1 VWPSERWQRVVSPI
15 REQLG
20 EDGWTV
26 LRTGLILMCR
36 SVVGPEND
44 WSLVEQ
50 RLGEISAARHR
61 DDADLVSAL
70 LDDLSDPAV
79 RHTAIE
85 RTRSMVMALPE
96 IQIGRATMD
105 AARLVDRA
113 CPEQSFA
120 FRAGL
125 TLISLWVTGN
135 P

>member
-1 VWPSERWQRVVSPI
+1 VISPI
-15 REQLG
+15 RERVG

-26 LRTGLILMCR
+26 LRTGLILTCR
-36 SVVGPEND
+36 SIVGPGND

-50 RLGEISAARHR
+50 RLGEISAARRR
-61 DDADLVSAL
+61 DKADLVSAL
-70 LDDLSDPAV
+70 LDDLSDPVV
-79 RHTAIE
+79 RHVAVE
-85 RTRSMVMALPE
+85 RTRSMVKTLSE
-96 IQIGRATMD
+96 IQLGKATMD

-135 P
+135 SR